1 MYDVMDDIQKWVRA
15 GEHVILA
22 TVIDTWGSSPRGVGA
37 KMAFTPDG
45 KITGSVSGGCIE
57 SAVFETGLDVHKS
70 GHPRLL
76 HFGVSDETAMEVGLA
91 CGGQIDVFV
100 QKLDPSLF
108 ELMRENLIAG
118 SASALMT
125 VLQPEDSL
133 GEQALFSEEALLAS
147 DHRKVWG
154 KEAQA
159 LSRQAIL
166 SGEPSRTSLAVQ
178 TTESQDEEIEG
189 FIDPILPP
197 PTLILVGGAHISI
210 ALVAIA
216 RALGYKTIVV
226 DPRRAFSSSER
237 FPHADQIIQ
246 TWPQD
251 AFKQIKLN
259 RNTSVVLLTHDPKID
274 DPALRI
280 VLESPVFYIGALGSK
295 RTQANRRE
303 RLSSEGISEE
313 RLDRIHGPI
322 GLDLGAKTPE
332 EIALAIMSE
341 IVAVRR
347 GKAA

>member
-1 MYDVMDDIQKWVRA
+1 MYDVMDDIQKWVNA
-15 GEHVILA
+15 GEHVLLA

-37 KMAFTPDG
+37 KMAFTPGG

-57 SAVFETGLDVHKS
+57 TAVFEAGLDVTKT
-70 GHPRLL
+70 GRPRLL

-91 CGGQIDVFV
+91 CGGQIEVFV
-100 QKLDPSLF
+100 QKLDPPLF
-108 ELMRENLIAG
+108 GLIRENMLAG
-118 SASALMT
+118 SASALLT
-125 VLQPEDSL
+125 VLQPDDRL
-133 GEQALFSEEALLAS
+133 GKQALFSEEALLVS
-147 DHRKVWG
+147 NYSKDWG
-154 KEAQA
+154 REAQA
-159 LSRQAIL
+159 LAKGAIVA
-166 SGEPSRTSLAVQ
+166 GEPLRTDVIVQ
-178 TTESQDEEIEG
+178 SAEG
-189 FIDPILPP
+189 QAEKVQSFIDPILPP

-210 ALVAIA
+210 TLVAIA

-226 DPRRAFSSSER
+226 DPRRAFSSTER

-246 TWPQD
+246 SWPQD
-251 AFKQIKLN
+251 AFKQIQLN

-274 DPALRI
+274 DPAIKI
-280 VLESPVFYIGALGSK
+280 VLDSPVFYIGALGSK

-303 RLSSEGISEE
+303 RLTSEGISDE
-313 RLDRIHGPI
+313 LLNRIHGPI